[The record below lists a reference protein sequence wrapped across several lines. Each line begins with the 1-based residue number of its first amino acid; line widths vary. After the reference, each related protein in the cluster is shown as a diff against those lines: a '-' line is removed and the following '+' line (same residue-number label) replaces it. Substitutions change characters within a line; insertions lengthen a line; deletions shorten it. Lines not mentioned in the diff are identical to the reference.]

1 MSAYIAQQD
10 QVSAPPEPQIK
21 KKFTLDE
28 ILNSSNLAEGLDEGT
43 RQSIGRWVVGGYV
56 KDLSSRTQW
65 AERHAGAMK
74 MALQVKE
81 IKNFPWTNCSNVK
94 FPLITIGA
102 LQFLARISILTKGSN
117 LVHFKPQGK
126 DPKGEKVARAKRISE
141 HINIQLLDDD
151 PGWMDMDEACKFAAS
166 LLGSS
171 FKKTCYDAVSG
182 INRSEFVPAQNF
194 VVDYACQ
201 DLKTASRYT
210 HIISMSDNKIT
221 ERVKRKIFIEEK
233 DTHASSP
240 DQIITNILDQTARM
254 TSGLVPGAETEEIR
268 VLEQYLWMDLDGDG
282 YREPYIASVRED
294 TGHLYRIV
302 ARFFDD
308 GSIHRSM
315 DARER
320 QFENLA
326 NLATDP
332 AQQSLLERRAV
343 AVHNSK
349 DNVVI
354 RIDPVEFFTKYTFV
368 PSPDGGF
375 YGLGLGSLLGPVGE
389 AIDSLINQLID
400 AGTMSNTGGG
410 WIARGAR
417 MKAGKTSF
425 DPFEWKPIDSTGDDL
440 RKSIF
445 PLPVREPSKVL
456 FDLLG
461 ILIQYGEKISSA
473 TDIMTGVAPGQN
485 TPATTSQVTVEQG
498 LMLFSGIHNRMYRSF
513 RHELTIHY
521 KLNKTFFHHSPRFW
535 ELTQGP
541 DAILQPDDYQAN
553 GFRVFPSADPTVI
566 SMQQRR
572 DKANRLV
579 QAALSPIGATWD
591 KAVVSRKWLE
601 AEEWDVEEI
610 FPDPQGPR
618 AIKPPVAPDVQLEQA
633 KLQQDQQEHHD
644 KMMLEVAKLQSTVA
658 LNRGKIM
665 DLRASAIK
673 KLHEAD
679 SEDRNQE
686 IALMNARIGALK
698 LHNETILKGAD
709 MMLKGHQARSNI
721 DSTHHKMIM
730 DLHDRL
736 MQQEA
741 ADQENLPSGGA
752 GSGDNAGST
761 NVNGGAQ

>member
-1 MSAYIAQQD
+1 MGAMIAQQD
-10 QVSAPPEPQIK
+10 QVSAPPEPQIR
-21 KKFTLDE
+21 KKFELDE
-28 ILNSSNLAEGLDEGT
+28 ILNSSNLAAELDKDT
-43 RQSIGRWVVGGYV
+43 RQAIGRWVVGGYV

-65 AERHAGAMK
+65 AEKHAKAMK
-74 MALQVKE
+74 MALQLSE
-81 IKNFPWTNCSNVK
+81 AKNFPWTNCSNVK
-94 FPLITIGA
+94 FPLVTIGA

-126 DPKGEKVARAKRISE
+126 DPEGKKTARANRISN
-141 HINIQLLDDD
+141 HINIQLLDED

-210 HIISMSDNKIT
+210 HIISMSENKIM
-221 ERVKRKIFIEEK
+221 ERVKRKIFLEEPE
-233 DTHASSP
+233 THKSSP
-240 DQIITNILDQTARM
+240 DQIITNILEQVSRETN
-254 TSGLVPGAETEEIR
+254 GLVPGAETEEVR
-268 VLEQYLWMDLDGDG
+268 VLEQYLWIDLDGDG

-294 TGHLYRIV
+294 TGHLYRLV

-308 GSIHRSM
+308 GSIHRSL

-326 NLATDP
+326 LQATD
-332 AQQSLLERRAV
+332 AQQQSLLERKAV
-343 AVHNSK
+343 AVRNSK
-349 DNVVI
+349 ENVII
-354 RIDPVEFFTKYTFV
+354 RIDPVEFFTRYTFV

-375 YGLGLGSLLGPVGE
+375 YGLGLGALLGPVNE
-389 AIDSLINQLID
+389 AVDSLINQLID

-417 MKAGKTSF
+417 LKAGKTSF

-445 PLPVREPSKVL
+445 PLPVREPSNVL
-456 FDLLG
+456 FQLLG

-473 TDIMTGVAPGQN
+473 TDIMTGVSPGQN

-521 KLNKTFFHHSPRFW
+521 HLNKTFLHHSPRFW

-541 DAILQPDDYQAN
+541 DAILQPDDYQAS

-579 QAALSPIGATWD
+579 QAALSPLGAVWD
-591 KAVVSRKWLE
+591 KAVVARKWLE

-618 AIKPPVAPDVQLEQA
+618 AVKPPVAPDIQIDQA
-633 KLQQDQQEHHD
+633 KLQQSAQEHHD
-644 KMMLEVAKLQSTVA
+644 KMLLEVAKLQSVVA

-673 KLHEAD
+673 KLSEA
-679 SEDRNQE
+679 EGEGRNQE
-686 IALMNARIGALK
+686 IAAMNAKIGALK
-698 LHNETILKGAD
+698 LHNETILKSAD
-709 MMLKGHQARSNI
+709 LMLKGHQVRSGV
-721 DSTHHKMIM
+721 DSEHHKMLM

-736 MQQEA
+736 TQQEA
-741 ADQENLPSGGA
+741 ADRENLPQTGGA
-752 GSGDNAGST
+752 TGDNTGPT
-761 NVNGGAQ
+761 NVNGGTQ

>member
-1 MSAYIAQQD
+1 MMGAYIAQQD
-10 QVSAPPEPQIK
+10 QVSAPPEPQLK
-21 KKFTLDE
+21 RKFDLE
-28 ILNSSNLAEGLDEGT
+28 MILNSPNLAEHLDEEA
-43 RQSIGRWVVGGYV
+43 RQAIGRWVVGGYV

-65 AERHAGAMK
+65 AERHAEAMK

-94 FPLITIGA
+94 FPLVTIGA

-117 LVHFKPQGK
+117 LAHFKPQGK
-126 DPKGEKVARAKRISE
+126 DPDGKKTNRANRISD
-141 HINIQLLDDD
+141 HINIQLLDED
-151 PGWMDMDEACKFAAS
+151 PSWMDMDEACKFAAS

-171 FKKTCYDAVSG
+171 FKKTSYDAVSG

-210 HIISMSDNKIT
+210 HIISMSANKIT

-233 DTHASSP
+233 ETHASSP
-240 DQIITNILDQTARM
+240 DQIITNILEQTSRM
-254 TSGLVPGAETEEIR
+254 IAGLVPGAETEEVR

-308 GSIHRSM
+308 GSIHRSL

-326 NLATDP
+326 NLSTD
-332 AQQSLLERRAV
+332 AKEQSLLERRAI

-349 DNVVI
+349 DNVIV

-375 YGLGLGSLLGPVGE
+375 YGLGLGVLLGPVNQ
-389 AIDSLINQLID
+389 AVDSLINQLID

-417 MKAGKTSF
+417 LKAGKTSF

-445 PLPVREPSKVL
+445 PLPVREPSNVL
-456 FDLLG
+456 FQLLG
-461 ILIQYGEKISSA
+461 ILISYGEKISSA
-473 TDIMTGVAPGQN
+473 TDIMTGVSPGQN

-566 SMQQRR
+566 SMSQRR
-572 DKANRLV
+572 DKASRLV
-579 QAALSPIGATWD
+579 QAAMSPIGALWD
-591 KAVVSRKWLE
+591 KAVVARKWLE

-610 FPDPQGPR
+610 FPDPTGPR
-618 AIKPPVAPDVQLEQA
+618 AIKPPVNPDVQIEQA
-633 KLQQDQQEHHD
+633 KLLQNQQQHQDN
-644 KMMLEVAKLQSTVA
+644 MMLEVAKLQQTVA
-658 LNRGKIM
+658 LNQAKII
-665 DLRASAIK
+665 DLRASAAK
-673 KLHEAD
+673 KLAEAD
-679 SEDRNQE
+679 GEGAKQE
-686 IALMNARIGALK
+686 IAAIDARIGALK
-698 LHNETILKGAD
+698 LHNETLLKGAD
-709 MMLKGHQARSNI
+709 MILKGQQARSGI
-721 DSTHHKMIM
+721 ESTHHKMIM

-736 MQQEA
+736 TQQEA
-741 ADQENLPSGGA
+741 ADRENLTSGTA
-752 GSGDNAGST
+752 PTGDNTGST
-761 NVNGGAQ
+761 NPNGGQ